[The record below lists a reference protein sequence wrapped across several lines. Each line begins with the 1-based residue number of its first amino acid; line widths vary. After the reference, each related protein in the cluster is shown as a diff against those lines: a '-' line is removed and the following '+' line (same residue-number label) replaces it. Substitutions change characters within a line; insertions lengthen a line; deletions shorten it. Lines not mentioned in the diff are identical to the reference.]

1 MKFAMQQVHERRTIS
16 TKPKSSQ
23 SKCGKKMGKR
33 NKDDKQSPLIALLPG
48 AKIDSEKGK
57 ITVNIGI
64 SKETV
69 IFNIGGVKFETYRST
84 LYRQP
89 DSPLANEEFLQKHF
103 RSNKKEYFFDR
114 DPAMFKAILNYLRTG
129 ELHMPPYMCGPA
141 AKLELE
147 FWGIP
152 DSIIERCCY
161 THYNAY
167 NSTLRALNRLE
178 KDRHGSFDYP
188 VDTHTTRK
196 MSKWKRIRSKA
207 SIILNHPERSKS
219 AKVYGMVSLLVVAI
233 SILSFLAETHPSI
246 QVKRTVYDVSFVYNA
261 TTNLTTNS
269 TTEKEVI
276 MPHPVLD
283 IIDHSCMAFFT
294 IEYILRVV
302 LSLRRLVYVRSLMGI
317 IDLFALLPDYI
328 QLIMFSISKHL
339 AHSSFTRIITI
350 LKITRILRIFRL
362 VRHVPG
368 LWILVY
374 TLKAS
379 LRELLLMVAFLF
391 VGMLIF
397 SSLIYYV
404 DDREIFTSIPHSFWW
419 ALITMTTVGYGDM
432 YPVTALGYM
441 IGSLTAMCGLLMIGF
456 SVPILVNNFITYYQY
471 VEFAIQD
478 EKLKRE
484 KSEILED
491 PVIGDQEMTK
501 NNNSYR

>member
-1 MKFAMQQVHERRTIS
+1 
-16 TKPKSSQ
+16 
-23 SKCGKKMGKR
+23 
-33 NKDDKQSPLIALLPG
+33 
-48 AKIDSEKGK
+48 
-57 ITVNIGI
+57 
-64 SKETV
+64 
-69 IFNIGGVKFETYRST
+69 
-84 LYRQP
+84 
-89 DSPLANEEFLQKHF
+89 
-103 RSNKKEYFFDR
+103 
-114 DPAMFKAILNYLRTG
+114 
-129 ELHMPPYMCGPA
+129 
-141 AKLELE
+141 
-147 FWGIP
+147 
-152 DSIIERCCY
+152 
-161 THYNAY
+161 
-167 NSTLRALNRLE
+167 
-178 KDRHGSFDYP
+178 
-188 VDTHTTRK
+188 
-196 MSKWKRIRSKA
+196 MSKWKRIRSKS
-207 SIILNHPERSKS
+207 SIILNHPEKSKS
-219 AKVYGMVSLLVVAI
+219 AKKYSTGRGRVPPWHIQLISLKRWLFDTILTKVHTLSTGYLEVYGMVSLLVVAI

-491 PVIGDQEMTK
+491 PYENTHGV
-501 NNNSYR
+501 S

>member
-1 MKFAMQQVHERRTIS
+1 MEDNAHLADGVS
-16 TKPKSSQ
+16 TKSKSSQ
-23 SKCGKKMGKR
+23 SKCGKMMGKR

-69 IFNIGGVKFETYRST
+69 IFNIGGVKFETYKST

-152 DSIIERCCY
+152 DSIIEKCCY

-188 VDTHTTRK
+188 DDIHTNKK

-207 SIILNHPERSKS
+207 SIILNHPEKSTS
-219 AKVYGMVSLLVVAI
+219 AKVYGLVSLLVVAI

-246 QVKRTVYDVSFVYNA
+246 QVKETVYDVSFVSPPSFGKCIYVYEVQ
-261 TTNLTTNS
+261 TTNITMYNTSCLHSAKTSIHTSNVQNPGGSLHLKDCKLRLVSLINNVDDLASSYVLSMDEITDGKYEQEYASKNLTISYQEHCEREIKQVSFSRFLWWQDTRVSSYATVSCPHEYTEFHISFHERLAICDDYTIIPLGNNESNAVTLTSSVFEAAVKNS
-269 TTEKEVI
+269 PDHYIQVFTAKYSSI
-276 MPHPVLD
+276 AGVLD
-283 IIDHSCMAFFT
+283 AK
-294 IEYILRVV
+294 
-302 LSLRRLVYVRSLMGI
+302 
-317 IDLFALLPDYI
+317 DLK
-328 QLIMFSISKHL
+328 S
-339 AHSSFTRIITI
+339 
-350 LKITRILRIFRL
+350 
-362 VRHVPG
+362 
-368 LWILVY
+368 
-374 TLKAS
+374 
-379 LRELLLMVAFLF
+379 
-391 VGMLIF
+391 
-397 SSLIYYV
+397 V
-404 DDREIFTSIPHSFWW
+404 DD
-419 ALITMTTVGYGDM
+419 
-432 YPVTALGYM
+432 
-441 IGSLTAMCGLLMIGF
+441 
-456 SVPILVNNFITYYQY
+456 
-471 VEFAIQD
+471 
-478 EKLKRE
+478 
-484 KSEILED
+484 
-491 PVIGDQEMTK
+491 TK
-501 NNNSYR
+501 G